1 MNRKPIFAANWK
13 MNKGAQETEDFVK
26 GFLSRI
32 RSQDLPADMVIAPP
46 FISLPKLS
54 ELLRGPGAEQCAQSI
69 QIAAQNCS
77 QFDSGAYTGEVSVLM
92 LREYF
97 VHYVIIG
104 HSERR
109 SIYGETD
116 EVINAKLKKA
126 REANLKPIFCIGETL
141 AERESGKLES
151 VLRTQVTD
159 GLKGLSEK
167 DMLDTVIAYEPVWA
181 IGTGVTATSEQAQE
195 AHAFVRSLV
204 AEIYGEDVASKV
216 RIQYGGS
223 VKPGNAAELMACPD
237 IDGAL
242 IGGASLDPQ
251 SFFEI
256 IQNGSGVAVD
266 A

>member
-13 MNKGAQETEDFVK
+13 MNLGPSATEDFLK
-26 GFLSRI
+26 SFLSKT
-32 RSQDLPADMVIAPP
+32 QGQAFPAEIVIAPP
-46 FISLPKLS
+46 FVSLAKLADILHS
-54 ELLRGPGAEQCAQSI
+54 PGASKEAQAI

-77 QFDSGAYTGEVSVLM
+77 QYDAGAYTGEVSVLM
-92 LREYF
+92 LREFF

-109 SIYGETD
+109 AIYGETD
-116 EVINAKLKKA
+116 AIINAKIHKA

-141 AERESGKLES
+141 AQREAGQLET
-151 VLRTQVTD
+151 VLSTQITD
-159 GLKGLSEK
+159 GLKGVSEK
-167 DMLDTVIAYEPVWA
+167 DMAEIVIAYEPVWA
-181 IGTGVTATSEQAQE
+181 IGTGVTATSAQAQD
-195 AHAFVRSLV
+195 AHAFVRSVV
-204 AEIYGEDVASKV
+204 AGLYGADTAAKL

-242 IGGASLDPQ
+242 IGGAALEPQ
-251 SFFEI
+251 SFLEI
-256 IQNGSGVAVD
+256 IRHGSTHA

>member
-13 MNKGAQETEDFVK
+13 MNKGASETEDFVK
-26 GFLSRI
+26 SFLSKLQGQNFASEI
-32 RSQDLPADMVIAPP
+32 VIAPP
-46 FISLPKLS
+46 FVSLPKL
-54 ELLRGPGAEQCAQSI
+54 AEVLHTATAGQNAHAI

-77 QFDSGAYTGEVSVLM
+77 QYDSGAYTGEISVLM
-92 LREYF
+92 LREFF
-97 VHYVIIG
+97 VHYVILG

-116 EVINAKLKKA
+116 AVINAKMKKA
-126 REANLKPIFCIGETL
+126 RETNLKPIFCIGETL
-141 AERESGKLES
+141 AEREGGMLET

-159 GLKGLSEK
+159 GLKGITEK
-167 DMLDTVIAYEPVWA
+167 DMTETVIAYEPVWA
-181 IGTGVTATSEQAQE
+181 IGTGVTATSQQAQD

-204 AEIYGEDVASKV
+204 ADLYGADTAARI
-216 RIQYGGS
+216 RIQDGGS

-242 IGGASLDPQ
+242 IGGAALEPQ

-256 IQNGSGVAVD
+256 IRNGSGPSAE
-266 A
+266 

>member
-1 MNRKPIFAANWK
+1 MNRKLIFAANWK

-26 GFLSRI
+26 SFLSKI
-32 RSQDLPADMVIAPP
+32 KGQDLSCDMVIAPP
-46 FISLPKLS
+46 FVSLPKLADC
-54 ELLRGPGAEQCAQSI
+54 LHDANCGDI
-69 QIAAQNCS
+69 QISAQNCS
-77 QFDSGAYTGEVSVLM
+77 EYDSGAYTGEVSVLM
-92 LREYF
+92 LRELH
-97 VHYVIIG
+97 VHHVILG

-116 EVINAKLKKA
+116 QVINAKMKKA

-141 AERESGKLES
+141 EERESGKLEE
-151 VLRTQVTD
+151 VLRTQVTE
-159 GLKGLSEK
+159 GLKDLTEK
-167 DMLDTVIAYEPVWA
+167 DLAETVIAYEPVWA
-181 IGTGVTATSEQAQE
+181 IGTGVTATTDQAQE

-204 AEIYGEDVASKV
+204 AELYGQDVASRV

-251 SFFEI
+251 SFFEVI
-256 IQNGSGVAVD
+256 SNALQA
-266 A
+266 